1 MAQGN
6 DVMEKIKVVLVTGF
20 LGAGKTTLLNRMLNY
35 LGPGKMDTA
44 LLINDFGKINIDA
57 ELVDERYYK
66 NIYEVSQGSIF
77 CVCTRDKFFAALDKI
92 IGNEPPF
99 VLLVIEAT
107 GIANTGDLNE
117 YLKESDYFPKMEIIE
132 NICLVDALNFHKVF
146 ATLPAVKNQ
155 VQEATVCVINKTDK
169 AEAAGIDINELE
181 KTLKSLNKSAKIVRA
196 EYGDIDFD
204 DIFKKSSFKK
214 WVSKSGLKK
223 EKPRDVY
230 TVSLE
235 SNGLI
240 KTADIIKFIGE
251 IESHLMRIKGFFEN
265 MEGSFFV
272 EYIGDELTIKPFHK
286 NIGRKNKLVLIGAMM
301 DGDLLKE
308 KFENITSADI

>member
-1 MAQGN
+1 MAQGT
-6 DVMEKIKVVLVTGF
+6 DVREKIKVVLVTGF

-44 LLINDFGKINIDA
+44 LLINDFGKINIDT

-77 CVCTRDKFFAALDKI
+77 CVCTRDKFFSALDKI
-92 IGNEPPF
+92 ISNEPPF
-99 VLLVIEAT
+99 ALLVIEAT

-169 AEAAGIDINELE
+169 AEAAWIDINELE
-181 KTLKSLNKSAKIVRA
+181 KTLKSLNKNAKIIKA

-204 DIFKKSSFKK
+204 YIFKKSSFKE
-214 WVSKSGLKK
+214 WVSNSGLKN
-223 EKPRDVY
+223 EKPQDIY

-240 KTADIIKFIGE
+240 KTDDIINFIGG
-251 IESHLMRIKGFFEN
+251 IESRLMRVKGFFEN
-265 MEGSFFV
+265 NEGVFFV
-272 EYIGDELTIKPFHK
+272 EYIGDELTIRPFHK
-286 NIGRKNKLVLIGAMM
+286 NIGRNNKMVLIGTMM

-308 KFENITSADI
+308 KFEKITSADI